1 MLDKIKM
8 WFHHLLNPH
17 CAECKFERVEEFE
30 RKRDLL
36 IDEYRELL
44 ASARLEIGRLTQ
56 ALVDLTK
63 PPEVINQIV
72 KNDFQ
77 PLARKQRMSELAAK
91 LTRESHEQAEV
102 LRRNK
107 IKETEE
113 LRTGNEINLSNNPT
127 DEISKMEDQLGIQ

>member
-1 MLDKIKM
+1 
-8 WFHHLLNPH
+8 
-17 CAECKFERVEEFE
+17 
-30 RKRDLL
+30 
-36 IDEYRELL
+36 
-44 ASARLEIGRLTQ
+44 
-56 ALVDLTK
+56 
-63 PPEVINQIV
+63 
-72 KNDFQ
+72 
-77 PLARKQRMSELAAK
+77 MSELAAK